1 MLTMSVPAITLVL
14 LKDLGAHKYID
25 NAYTS
30 LHICEKKHT
39 SNADTIDI

>member
-1 MLTMSVPAITLVL
+1 MLTMSVPAIVLVL

-30 LHICEKKHT
+30 LHIC
-39 SNADTIDI
+39 